1 MGKYFSIKSVFK
13 IIFII
18 SAIILTNYII
28 FSFANAFYITN
39 DNYVSTSDSLYS
51 NAQNSA
57 FGDRDFYLESQN
69 NGEQNKEVSYV
80 NKSSSMAVVE
90 ASTKRVLIE
99 QNKDVRLEMAST
111 TKIMTALV
119 VIENCDL
126 SKEFAI
132 PNEAVGVEG
141 SSIYLKSGEIW
152 TIRDLLYGLMLR
164 SGNDAATALAIAT
177 SGDVEKF
184 VELMNAKV
192 KELGL
197 ENTNFENPHGL
208 HSENHY
214 TSAYDLA
221 IISAV
226 AMQNDTFK
234 EIVGCKMYT
243 VQANSSHPTYY
254 FANKNKML
262 NLYDGANGIKT
273 GFTKDSGRCLVT
285 SAERNGMQ
293 LVCVVLNVYDH
304 YNASALNFDK
314 AFANYSPVSIGKEG
328 DVLETLNIEGNNYNL
343 ALQKDLVLP
352 LKEGE
357 IMGIKCYFEIE
368 NDLQAPLNAGSVIG
382 KMQFYNDNRLLFS
395 ANIVNME
402 EIDDIGVL
410 RKLSAYTGELRVSV
424 ENGEIKQIFSL
435 DGSGVTA
442 WCRQVN

>member
-1 MGKYFSIKSVFK
+1 MQNGS
-13 IIFII
+13 
-18 SAIILTNYII
+18 N
-28 FSFANAFYITN
+28 
-39 DNYVSTSDSLYS
+39 SL
-51 NAQNSA
+51 
-57 FGDRDFYLESQN
+57 L
-69 NGEQNKEVSYV
+69 NGATDEGVLYV
-80 NKSSSMAVVE
+80 NKTSSMAVVE

-99 QNKDVRLEMAST
+99 QNKNVRLEMAST

-119 VIENCDL
+119 VIENADL
-126 SKEFAI
+126 DKEFTI
-132 PNEAVGVEG
+132 PSEAVGVEG
-141 SSIYLKSGEIW
+141 SSIYLKSKEIW

-177 SGDVEKF
+177 SGSVEKF
-184 VELMNAKV
+184 VQMMNEKVTELR
-192 KELGL
+192 L
-197 ENTNFENPHGL
+197 ENTHFENPHGL

-226 AMQNDTFK
+226 AMQNPTFK

-304 YNASALNFDK
+304 YNASARNFDK
-314 AFANYSPVSIGKEG
+314 AFAEYSPITVGKQG
-328 DVLETLNIEGNNYNL
+328 NILDSLNIEGKSYNI
-343 ALQKDLVLP
+343 ALQSDLVLP

-357 IMGIKCYFEIE
+357 IMGIKCYFDIE
-368 NDLQAPLNAGSVIG
+368 QDLKTPLKANSVIG

-410 RKLSAYTGELRVSV
+410 RKLSAYTGEMRVSV
-424 ENGEIKQIFSL
+424 ENGEIKQIFSF
-435 DGSGVTA
+435 DGGGVST
-442 WCRQVN
+442 WSR